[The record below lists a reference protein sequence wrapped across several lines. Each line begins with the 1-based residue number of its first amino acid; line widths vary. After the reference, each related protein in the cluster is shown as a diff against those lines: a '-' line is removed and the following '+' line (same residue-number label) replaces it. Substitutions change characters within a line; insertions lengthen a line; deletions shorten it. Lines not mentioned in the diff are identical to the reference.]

1 MYEIIFSK
9 KGLSLERLQTLVQ
22 VAQAGGVTK
31 AAMDNPVRQSLY
43 SRQLKDLGKYFDAE
57 LVQKEGRTLKL
68 TPLGQKISAISLDYF
83 SSLAQILDKS
93 GKAARPLSIGTG
105 NILTQWVLPD
115 ILATLHRKYNIP
127 IRCSNLRTRDVISQV
142 SEGILDIGVVRK
154 NDIPPHLDKLDAGVI
169 EYRLY
174 VPRPLLAKSSVAPD
188 ISSVLKNVPLAAMD
202 VPGDYNDEVENIARK
217 YSGSVG
223 IQFRYST
230 MANIFSMV
238 QQGACAGIL
247 PRIINGILD
256 PKACWELESPEMK
269 AFRRPLSLCW
279 RKRMVEIRDDTRILI
294 EFIAS
299 GIRAQLDLANQY

>member
-9 KGLSLERLQTLVQ
+9 KGLSLERLQTLIQ

-31 AAMDNPVRQSLY
+31 AANGDPVRQSLY

-93 GKAARPLSIGTG
+93 GKIRHPLSIGTG
-105 NILTQWVLPD
+105 NILTQWVLPEIAAD
-115 ILATLHRKYNIP
+115 LNRQYGIP

-142 SEGILDIGVVRK
+142 SEGVLDLGIVRRD
-154 NDIPPHLDKLDAGVI
+154 DIPFHLDKMDAGTI

-174 VPRPLLAKSSVAPD
+174 APRHLLPAPSRTPD
-188 ISSVLKNVPLAAMD
+188 WASVLKSVPLAAMD
-202 VPGDYNDEVENIARK
+202 APGDYNDAVEDVARK
-217 YSGSVG
+217 HPSSPG
-223 IQFRYST
+223 ILFRYST
-230 MANIFSMV
+230 MPNIFSMV

-247 PRIINGILD
+247 PRIIGSRLD
-256 PKACWELESPEMK
+256 PKTYLELDSPELK
-269 AFRRPLSLCW
+269 AFRRPLALCW
-279 RKRMVEIRDDTRILI
+279 RKRMVEIREDTQKLI
-294 EFIAS
+294 EF
-299 GIRAQLDLANQY
+299 LANSIKLKLKSAGPY